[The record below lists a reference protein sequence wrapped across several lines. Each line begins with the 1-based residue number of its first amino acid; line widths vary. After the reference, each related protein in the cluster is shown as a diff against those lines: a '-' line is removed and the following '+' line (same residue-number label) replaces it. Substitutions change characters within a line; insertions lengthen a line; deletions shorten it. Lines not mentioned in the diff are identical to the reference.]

1 MKAAELRSDL
11 LHKIEELNFN
21 QLKDIYGLF
30 QNYLNSK
37 ESVEDWDELTLP
49 QQEKIKAGIEQA
61 NAGNTKP
68 VAEVIS
74 RLRQKYGLSSK
85 GA

>member
-49 QQEKIKAGIEQA
+49 QQKKIKAGIEQD